1 MFFSLVK
8 KIEFKGTNFTKIN
21 RFIGIKLRLVCRLF
35 FYFFKRKM
43 KLFSIENWG
52 NTRHLL

>member
-21 RFIGIKLRLVCRLF
+21 RFIGIKLGLVCRLF